1 MFSDPLP
8 GVFLGYTTVT
18 WIYSVTSKLVTQLLF
33 TVLCCDWW
41 QWWKWYYRNAAQTKQ
56 SDTHIELWIIFSDSH
71 KRWTSFYY
79 VRILRLTNPILG
91 RILMRGESPHSSG
104 DSPKQTPQSSPPP
117 AAVST
122 GIHQVR
128 SNATVMETSNSH
140 KRNFRKMSE
149 EPPISTPPVIRPAKQ
164 TARQAMAPRTV

>member
-1 MFSDPLP
+1 MFCDPFT
-8 GVFLGYTTVT
+8 GVLLGYSTVP

-33 TVLCCDWW
+33 AVLCCDWW
-41 QWWKWYYRNAAQTKQ
+41 QWGKWHYHNAAQTKQ
-56 SDTHIELWIIFSDSH
+56 SDTYIEFRIIFSNSY

-122 GIHQVR
+122 SIHQVLSIR
-128 SNATVMETSNSH
+128 FSTLLEPNNSH
-140 KRNFRKMSE
+140 KLNFRKMSE
-149 EPPISTPPVIRPAKQ
+149 EPPIFTPPVIRPAK
-164 TARQAMAPRTV
+164 